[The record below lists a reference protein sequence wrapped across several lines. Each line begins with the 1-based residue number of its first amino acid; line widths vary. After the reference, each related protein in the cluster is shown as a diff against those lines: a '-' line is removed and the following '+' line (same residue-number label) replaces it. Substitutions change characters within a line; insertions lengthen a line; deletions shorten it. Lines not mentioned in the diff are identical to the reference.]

1 MEKRYIKVEK
11 TARYFTLGTLNKE
24 TTHIWFLI
32 HGYAQTAE
40 NLIAPFE
47 SLGSNHFIIAPEGLN
62 KFYSRG
68 FRGTPVAS
76 WMTSLERERE
86 IEDYL
91 SYLTQLS
98 NEIELDKF
106 GSAKKILLGFSQG
119 VSTQTR
125 FAHHFPNVFDYLIL
139 VAGEIAKEFQDTT
152 PPNLFKVPTLFL
164 VGNEEQLI
172 DEEKIQ
178 NQAKTLELEGVEFLK
193 FKGKHEVNIDT
204 IEQALNFVDKTII
217 KLR

>member
-1 MEKRYIKVEK
+1 MEKHFITVKK
-11 TARYFTLGTLNKE
+11 TARFFTIGTLNEE

-76 WMTSLERERE
+76 WMTSLEREHE

-98 NEIELDKF
+98 NEMELEKF

-125 FAHHFPNVFDYLIL
+125 FANYYPGVFDYLIL
-139 VAGEIAKEFQDTT
+139 VAGEIAKEFQEIK

-164 VGNEEQLI
+164 VGDEEQLI

-178 NQAKTLELEGVEFLK
+178 NQARNLSLDEVEFIR
-193 FKGKHEVNIDT
+193 FRGKHEVNIDT
-204 IEQALNFVDKTII
+204 IEKALKFVNSRNLK
-217 KLR
+217 